1 MPVPVAAMRCG
12 IGEETGEGIRRSF
25 VKRLAVVAVVIW
37 SGVWVGEARAQKA
50 PLLPEKDVAA
60 LANELSGETAK
71 RNLEGIARFH
81 RQRGSRG
88 FHEAA
93 ELVAERLRA
102 YGLSDVA
109 ILQFPADGKI
119 FYGTQ
124 RSRPAWHAQAA
135 ELWETSATFSGCPEP
150 KVKAGEDASEAA
162 KKYDEWRD
170 QYCSF
175 RQGGHLLASYES
187 EPVALAEDSESAN
200 LAADLVDVGEGTKES
215 DYAGKDLKGK
225 IVLVSA
231 QPGAV
236 QDLAVGKYG
245 AAGIVSYAQNQ
256 KTAWWGEDENLI
268 RWGHLE
274 TFSPNETFAFMVS
287 LKTAR
292 QFRERLTSGEKITL
306 HAAVKATR
314 LPGYYEVVTA
324 TIPGGDPK
332 LKDEEIAFSCHLDHQ
347 RPGAN
352 DNASGCVTILEVAR
366 TIQKLIDTKQ
376 LVRPARTLRFIFP
389 PEIEGT
395 LAFLNGTAFIENQS
409 PDLSQRRPLPPMA
422 QRPMRP
428 FESKALA
435 SKIKAVIHMDMV
447 GGGPETKAVFHVTR
461 GPMSLPSFV
470 HDVAWAFA
478 EWVNE
483 KSYQFAATG
492 KAEYPLVAPEGGK
505 EPLRAEYSAFTM
517 GSDHD
522 VYQDSSFGIPAI
534 YLNDWPDR
542 YIHTNFDTAANIDP
556 TKLKRAA
563 FIGAASGYF
572 LAQMTDAEMPKDH
585 LPNLISILSEH
596 RLTSYEE
603 LLHRCLSLSAYECG
617 EMTRPFVDLEVTKVD
632 SIKRFA
638 EVPPNWR
645 QMEWSHAH
653 ALEMQLLSGRSL
665 RTELL
670 MGDFRNIRKRKVE
683 PRGPLAVFG
692 YDYFA
697 EHAKAAGVATPKL
710 LSYEGLWGSG
720 EEYAY
725 EVLNFADGKRNAQE
739 ICDAVSAEY
748 GPVPVEMV
756 AEYLRALEKIGVVE
770 PAK

>member
-1 MPVPVAAMRCG
+1 
-12 IGEETGEGIRRSF
+12 
-25 VKRLAVVAVVIW
+25 VKRLVIVAVMVLG
-37 SGVWVGEARAQKA
+37 GVCAGEARAQKP

-124 RSRPAWHAQAA
+124 RSRPAWDAQVGNLG
-135 ELWETSATFSGCPEP
+135 ELWFDP
-150 KVKAGEDASEAA
+150 KWCEEDASQHEATA
-162 KKYDEWRD
+162 KDKKPEPNGPE
-170 QYCSF
+170 CSP
-175 RQGGHLLASYES
+175 RERTLGSYEA
-187 EPVALAEDSESAN
+187 EPIVLAEDSESGEATAN
-200 LAADLVDVGEGTKES
+200 LVDAGEGTKES
-215 DYAGKDLKGK
+215 DYAGKQVKGN

-231 QPGAV
+231 QPGMV
-236 QDLAVGKYG
+236 QDLAVGTFG

-274 TFSPNETFAFMVS
+274 TFSPNKTFAFMVS

-292 QFRERLTSGEKITL
+292 AFRERLAKGERIML
-306 HAAVKATR
+306 HALVKAGQH
-314 LPGYYEVVTA
+314 PGNYEVVTA
-324 TIPGGDPK
+324 TIPGADAK
-332 LKDEEIAFSCHLDHQ
+332 LKEEEIAFSCHLDHQ

-352 DNASGCVTILEVAR
+352 DNASGCSAILEVAR
-366 TIQKLIDTKQ
+366 ALQKLISEGK
-376 LVRPARTLRFIFP
+376 LARPSRTIRFIWP

-395 LAFLNGTAFIENQS
+395 MALLNSNYDSFH
-409 PDLSQRRPLPPMA
+409 PLQLTKSAPIPG
-422 QRPMRP
+422 RVEFWP
-428 FESKALA
+428 FYKRF
-435 SKIKAVIHMDMV
+435 KAVIHMDMV
-447 GGGPETKAVFHVTR
+447 GGGLETKAVFHVTR

-483 KSYQFAATG
+483 ESYKFAATG

-505 EPLRAEYSAFTM
+505 EPLRAEYSAYTM

-542 YIHTNFDTAANIDP
+542 YIHTNFDAAANIDP

-572 LAQMTDAEMPKDH
+572 LAQLNSLGGAD
-585 LPNLISILSEH
+585 LFSIV
-596 RLTSYEE
+596 
-603 LLHRCLSLSAYECG
+603 
-617 EMTRPFVDLEVTKVD
+617 TR
-632 SIKRFA
+632 
-638 EVPPNWR
+638 
-645 QMEWSHAH
+645 
-653 ALEMQLLSGRSL
+653 GRSL
-665 RTELL
+665 RLASSDRRFQELSKDEAEAL
-670 MGDFRNIRKRKVE
+670 RRSQAEYDGRLALSLRAFSPPPKGLSQAPNEIPLRASNELKATGDGLSIYSRKAE
-683 PRGPLAVFG
+683 PHGPLAVFG

-710 LSYEGLWGSG
+710 SSYEGLWGSG

-739 ICDAVSAEY
+739 IRDAVSAEY
-748 GPVPVEMV
+748 GPVPLEIVV
-756 AEYLRALEKIGVVE
+756 EYLRGLKKIGVVE
-770 PAK
+770 QTK